1 MAGPAILVLEDGT
14 VFEGQAIGAPG
25 TRIGEI
31 VFSTAMTGYQEM
43 ITDPSY
49 RGQILT
55 LTYPLI
61 GNYGATEGDFESRE
75 PEVQGLIVK
84 ELCDHHSNWRA
95 EQSVQDFLLQWGVP
109 GIAGL
114 DTRSLTRRLRTQG
127 VMMGA
132 ISTDEKPSTL
142 LRKILKTTNYQEI
155 DFVREVSTRSAY
167 QWNLSYRTGRGQAAF
182 SFDQGARVVVVD
194 YGLKYNILRN
204 LYQRN
209 CEAIVVPCDASAEEI
224 LSFHPTGV
232 VLSPGPGNPELLG
245 YAVETVRNL
254 IGTLPIMGICLGHQ
268 VLGIAAGGC
277 NYKLKFGHRG
287 ANHPVK
293 DLPTGEVYIT
303 SQNHGFALDVE
314 SLTNSGLK
322 VSQINL
328 NDSTVEGMV
337 HRSEPI
343 FSIQYHP
350 EASPGPHDKGHLFDQ
365 FLEIIGAAPAI
376 GVEDNNAQA

>member
-1 MAGPAILVLEDGT
+1 MKAVLVLEDGT
-14 VFEGQAIGAPG
+14 IFEGQAIGAPG
-25 TRIGEI
+25 TRIGEV

-75 PEVQGLIVK
+75 PEVQGFVVR

-95 EQSVQDFLLQWGVP
+95 EESVQDFLAKWGVP
-109 GIAGL
+109 GIAGI
-114 DTRSLTRRLRTQG
+114 DTRALTRRLRAQG

-132 ISTDEKPSTL
+132 VSSEQKPSAL
-142 LRKILKTTNYQEI
+142 LRQIRKATNYGEI
-155 DFVREVSTRSAY
+155 DFVREVSTRSPY
-167 QWNLSYRTGRGQAAF
+167 QWNPGYRPGCGQAEL
-182 SFDQGARVVVVD
+182 SFELGPRVVVVD
-194 YGLKYNILRN
+194 YGLKFNILRN
-204 LYQRN
+204 LAQRG
-209 CEAIVVPCDASAEEI
+209 CEVIVVPCDASAEQI
-224 LSFHPTGV
+224 LSFHPVGV

-245 YAVETVRNL
+245 YAVATIRDL
-254 IGTLPIMGICLGHQ
+254 IGKLPIMGICLGHQ
-268 VLGIAAGGC
+268 LLGIAAGGR

-293 DLPTGEVYIT
+293 ELASGKVHIT
-303 SQNHGFALDVE
+303 SQNHGFALDGDSV
-314 SLTNSGLK
+314 SGSGFE

-328 NDSTVEGMV
+328 NDGTVEGMT

-350 EASPGPHDKGHLFDQ
+350 EASPGPQDNRHLFDR
-365 FLEIIGAAPAI
+365 FMGTLS
-376 GVEDNNAQA
+376 V